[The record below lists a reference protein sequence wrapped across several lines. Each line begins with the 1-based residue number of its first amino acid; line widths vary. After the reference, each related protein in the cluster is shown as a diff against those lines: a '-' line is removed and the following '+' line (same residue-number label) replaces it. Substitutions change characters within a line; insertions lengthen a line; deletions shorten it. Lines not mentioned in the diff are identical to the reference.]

1 VTHQQI
7 IKYLHNLADPQ
18 TAAHSQRFFKTGVGE
33 YGHGDKFLGI
43 RVPVLRKA
51 VKLFQKTSLTQIKTL
66 LKSEYH
72 EIRLFALLL
81 LVHQFACSDEIKR
94 EKIYNLYLNNTKYIN
109 NWDLV
114 DSSAPNILGTYLIDK
129 DRSVLYTLV
138 RSKRLWD
145 RRIAIM
151 SSFYFIKNEQYT
163 DALKL
168 SKILLN
174 DKEDLIHKAS
184 GWMLREIGNRDNDV
198 EELFLRLYYKQMPRT
213 MLRYSIE
220 KFSKER
226 RQMYLKGV
234 IG

>member
-1 VTHQQI
+1 MTHQKI
-7 IKYLHNLADPQ
+7 IKYLHKLADPQ
-18 TAAHSQRFFKTGVGE
+18 IAAHSQRFFKTGVGE

-43 RVPVLRKA
+43 RVPVLRET
-51 VKLFQKTSLTQIKTL
+51 VRVFPKTSLTQIKNL
-66 LKSEYH
+66 LKSDYH

-81 LVHQFACSDEIKR
+81 LVHQFANSDEVKQ
-94 EKIYNLYLNNTKYIN
+94 EKIYKLYLNNTQYIN

-114 DSSAPNILGTYLIDK
+114 DSSAPHILGAYLFDR

-138 RSKRLWD
+138 RSQRLWD

-163 DALKL
+163 DAMKL
-168 SKILLN
+168 SKILLH

-184 GWMLREIGNRDNDV
+184 GWMLREIGNRDNAI

-213 MLRYSIE
+213 MLRYAIE
-220 KFSKER
+220 KFSEER
-226 RQMYLKGV
+226 RQMYLTGE
-234 IG
+234 I